1 VERVTSVAVTIRI
14 EKVDLPGIGV
24 RHDLVTEGGRRLGVV
39 AYRDGDRELA
49 IYDRDDPDACRFSLP
64 ISDDEA
70 EALSDLFGA
79 SVAISRL
86 TKLTDETDGL
96 YTEKI
101 ELPAGSPFV
110 DKTLGDTKTR
120 TRTHVSVVAIIRDR
134 RVIPSPTPSETLRE
148 GDVIVTVGTR
158 EGLDAAARLIADGPD

>member
-1 VERVTSVAVTIRI
+1 VERVTSVPVTIRI

-101 ELPAGSPFV
+101 ELPSGSPFV

-134 RVIPSPTPSETLRE
+134 KVIPSPTPSETLRE

>member
-1 VERVTSVAVTIRI
+1 MTVRI

-24 RHDLVTEGGRRLGVV
+24 RHDLVTESGRRLAVV
-39 AYRDGDRELA
+39 RYRDGERELGL
-49 IYDRDDPDACRFSLP
+49 YDAEDPDACRESLR
-64 ISDDEA
+64 ISEDEA
-70 EALSDLFGA
+70 EALAELFSA
-79 SVAISRL
+79 SLAVSRL
-86 TKLTDETDGL
+86 TKLTEETDGL

-101 ELPAGSPFV
+101 SLPPGSPFV

-134 RVIPSPTPSETLRE
+134 HVIPSPTPSEQLRE

-158 EGLDAAARLIADGPD
+158 AGLDAAARLISDGPE

>member
-1 VERVTSVAVTIRI
+1 MTVHI

-24 RHDLVTEGGRRLGVV
+24 RHDLVTESGRRLAVV
-39 AYRDGDRELA
+39 RYRDGERELGV
-49 IYDRDDPDACRFSLP
+49 YDADDPDRCRESMR
-64 ISDDEA
+64 ITDDEA
-70 EALSDLFGA
+70 EALADLFSA
-79 SVAISRL
+79 SLAVSRL
-86 TKLTDETDGL
+86 TKLTEETDGL

-101 ELPAGSPFV
+101 ALPAGSPFV

-134 RVIPSPTPSETLRE
+134 RIIASPTPDETLRE

-158 EGLDAAARLIADGPD
+158 AGLDAATRLISDGPE

>member
-1 VERVTSVAVTIRI
+1 VTVRI

-24 RHDLVTEGGRRLGVV
+24 RHDLVTESGRRLAVV
-39 AYRDGDRELA
+39 RYRDGERELGL
-49 IYDRDDPDACRFSLP
+49 YDDDDPDSCRESLR

-70 EALSDLFGA
+70 EALAELFSA
-79 SVAISRL
+79 SLAVSRL
-86 TKLTDETDGL
+86 TKLTEETDGL

-101 ELPAGSPFV
+101 ALPPGSPFV
-110 DKTLGDTKTR
+110 DRTLGDTKTR

-134 RVIPSPTPSETLRE
+134 RIIPSPTPDEMLRE

-158 EGLDAAARLIADGPD
+158 AGLDAAARLITDGPE

>member
-1 VERVTSVAVTIRI
+1 MTVRI

-24 RHDLVTEGGRRLGVV
+24 RHDLVTESGRRLAVV
-39 AYRDGDRELA
+39 RYRDGERELGL
-49 IYDRDDPDACRFSLP
+49 YDANDPDECRESLR
-64 ISDDEA
+64 ITDDEA
-70 EALSDLFGA
+70 EALAELFSA
-79 SVAISRL
+79 SLAVSRL
-86 TKLTDETDGL
+86 TKLTEETDGL

-101 ELPAGSPFV
+101 ALPADSPFV

-134 RVIPSPTPSETLRE
+134 RVIASPTPDEMLRA

-158 EGLDAAARLIADGPD
+158 AGLDAAVRLISDGPE

>member
-1 VERVTSVAVTIRI
+1 MTIRI

-24 RHDLVTEGGRRLGVV
+24 RHDLVTENGRRLGVV
-39 AYRDGDRELA
+39 SYRDGDRELTISDA
-49 IYDRDDPDACRFSLP
+49 DDPDACAYALP
-64 ISDDEA
+64 INEDEA
-70 EALSDLFGA
+70 EALADLFGA

-101 ELPAGSPFV
+101 ELPADSPFV
-110 DKTLGDTKTR
+110 GRTLGDTKTR

-134 RVIPSPTPSETLRE
+134 KVIPSPTPSQTLRE